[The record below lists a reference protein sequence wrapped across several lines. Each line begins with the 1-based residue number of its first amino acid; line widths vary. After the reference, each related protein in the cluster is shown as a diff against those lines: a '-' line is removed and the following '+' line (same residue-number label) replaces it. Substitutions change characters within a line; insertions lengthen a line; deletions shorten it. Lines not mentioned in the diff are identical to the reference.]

1 MHSENTSI
9 LDMTAAARVAR
20 RHEERAR
27 DNAVAEQEALAKLT
41 QEGWQIA
48 HDTSGNWTATMKESN

>member
-9 LDMTAAARVAR
+9 LDMSAAARVER

-27 DNAVAEQEALAKLT
+27 DNAVAEQEALAKLV
-41 QEGWQIA
+41 QEGWHIA
-48 HDTSGNWTATMKESN
+48 HDTRGNWVATK